1 MGSLQAQLLQHSTTI
16 SKADESQQR
25 KQNESIDDRKLIS
38 SIFVRLQ
45 SACPAWKQSIASLPA
60 DEAQAV
66 INQIKRDWLNCFME
80 NEINDMRLIDYAFS
94 RLQASKSPFLPTVG
108 QFMEWCEDGRVP
120 AGTKTH
126 SDSYKEITGW
136 LMQASDRRHI
146 SDLSDSVYHTYV
158 SMEDQQGFRQLG
170 DRIKRME
177 IWRSEYKRTLDKLK
191 EGGHIRVAPPANQMQ
206 IGNSKARPASK
217 ETMMSAL
224 EAMRKGL

>member
-1 MGSLQAQLLQHSTTI
+1 MGSLQAQLSQHTTTI
-16 SKADESQQR
+16 SKAEEIQQ
-25 KQNESIDDRKLIS
+25 KKANESVDDRKLIS

-60 DEAQAV
+60 DEAQSV

-94 RLQASKSPFLPTVG
+94 RLQASKNPFLPTVG

-126 SDSYKEITGW
+126 SDSFKEISGW
-136 LMQASDRRHI
+136 LMQASDRRQI

-158 SMEDQQGFRQLG
+158 SMEDQQGFRELG
-170 DRIKRME
+170 DRNKSRE
-177 IWRSEYKRTLDKLK
+177 IWRNEYQNTLDKLK
-191 EGGHIRVAPPANQMQ
+191 EGKHIRTAPPANQMQ
-206 IGNSKARPASK
+206 ISKTKARPATK
-217 ETMMSAL
+217 ETAMSAL
-224 EAMRKGL
+224 AAMRKGL